1 MAWPHPDERG
11 VAVPFFCIE
20 MAGVIQKRRQG
31 VINMNTSEIEE
42 IWDIID
48 RSLMEKNYIVIDGNN
63 DSIFIKSLKTNKEYE
78 IVIKCF
84 D

>member
-1 MAWPHPDERG
+1 
-11 VAVPFFCIE
+11 
-20 MAGVIQKRRQG
+20 
-31 VINMNTSEIEE
+31 MNTSEIDE

-63 DSIFIKSLKTNKEYE
+63 DSIFVKSLKTNKEYE